1 MEQQFGPDHPDR
13 LLLTDEAAQFL
24 RLTPRA
30 LENWRN
36 KGDGPPYIRIS
47 HRCVRYRL
55 GTLVDWL
62 GKRTSAESP
71 EDGDRAG
78 QEPEAA

>member
-1 MEQQFGPDHPDR
+1 MEHQLEPDHPDR
-13 LLLTDEAAQFL
+13 LLLPPEAAERL
-24 RLTPRA
+24 RLTSRA

-55 GTLVDWL
+55 GTLNDWL
-62 GKRTSAESP
+62 SKRTSAESS
-71 EDGDRAG
+71 EAG
-78 QEPEAA
+78 EK